1 MMDAAN
7 ELTRQVADCLL
18 GLVSGSVIHDTKRQE
33 SGYSSAKLLLFDDPE
48 NPIIVELSETGVVIT
63 NCGEGVLKQ
72 EESLYTNQV
81 FDCLHSLLLKVSPIY
96 TERFFARVS
105 LKLQDFDARD
115 NSDNEDF
122 D

>member
-1 MMDAAN
+1 MINAAN

-33 SGYSSAKLLLFDDPE
+33 SGYSSAKLHLLEDPE
-48 NPIIVELSETGVVIT
+48 NPMIVELSETGVSIT

-72 EESLYTNQV
+72 EESLYTNQA
-81 FDCLHSLLLKVSPIY
+81 FDCLHSLLLNVSPMY

-105 LKLQDFDARD
+105 LKLQDFDAREE
-115 NSDNEDF
+115 SGNEDF